1 MKKLLVLIILCTS
14 VAQAHFIGNIAN
26 KVKFV
31 TGSIFAASDTI
42 VENTPNCIQSHPV
55 IPLLAAGLT
64 LKSPLGKMFFGTI
77 TNNPIA
83 SGCGLLAALYTLNN
97 RKTTITPTTVPALNY
112 FGKEIPV
119 VSKASSNQIVASA
132 ALGLTASVLMY
143 AAGSA
148 GLKALFN
155 HYSSR
160 PF

>member
-14 VAQAHFIGNIAN
+14 VIQAHFIGNIAD

-31 TGSIFAASDTI
+31 TGSIFTASEAI
-42 VENTPNCIQSHPV
+42 VKNTPDCIQKNPV
-55 IPLLAAGLT
+55 IPIFAAGLT
-64 LKSPLGKMFFGTI
+64 LRSPLGTMFFETI
-77 TNNPIA
+77 TNNSVA
-83 SGCGLLAALYTLNN
+83 SGCGLLAALYTIGTRPSSLQ
-97 RKTTITPTTVPALNY
+97 TATPAQA
-112 FGKEIPV
+112 FGRSAENTENKGPN
-119 VSKASSNQIVASA
+119 NQIFASA
-132 ALGLTASVLMY
+132 ALGLTASVFMY